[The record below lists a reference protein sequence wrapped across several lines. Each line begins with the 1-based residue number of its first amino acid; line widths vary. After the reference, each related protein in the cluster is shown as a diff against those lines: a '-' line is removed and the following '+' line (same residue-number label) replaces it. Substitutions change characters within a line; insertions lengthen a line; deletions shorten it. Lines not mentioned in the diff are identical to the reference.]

1 MKLFECVPNVSE
13 GRDATI
19 LDDCARAIERA
30 GASLAHRTHDAAHHR
45 GVFTFFGTGERVAAA
60 AAALARVS
68 VERIDLRAH
77 RGAHPRIGALDVL
90 PIVPFADASEADAVA
105 LARKVAARLWD
116 ELRLPSI
123 FYGAAS
129 PVGPHATRGAA
140 RRIRTAGIA
149 RASRSTSATRRTR
162 ARAPSPSACASRSL
176 LSIWCSHARDVALAR
191 SIARAIRERS
201 GGLRTLRAL
210 GLDLGD
216 GRAQVS
222 CNLTDRRGDAA
233 LGRRVARSGAR
244 ATRGRRRRL
253 KRKRSGSCRAPRSKT
268 SSRTRSASRRYRTE
282 PA

>member
-129 PVGPHATRGAA
+129 PTGRTLPAA
-140 RRIRTAGIA
+140 RRGEFEGLASRAETFDVGDAPHA
-149 RASRSTSATRRTR
+149 RAGAVAIGVREPLVAFNMML
-162 ARAPSPSACASRSL
+162 ARA
-176 LSIWCSHARDVALAR
+176 DVELAR

-201 GGLRTLRAL
+201 GGLRALRAL

-222 CNLTDRRGDAA
+222 CNLTDPAATPLWAVASLVRTLARRAGTDVACTELIGLVPRSALEEVVAHAFGVAA
-233 LGRRVARSGAR
+233 L
-244 ATRGRRRRL
+244 
-253 KRKRSGSCRAPRSKT
+253 PH
-268 SSRTRSASRRYRTE
+268 E